1 VGRNVTPR
9 LIQVGDGV
17 TRPNLRLKTAGFGD
31 QKSRPMDR
39 EVERT
44 RTTGSL
50 TSPLVR
56 STHLSER
63 VSFLDSDVCM
73 IVLLVVVNPANR

>member
-17 TRPNLRLKTAGFGD
+17 ACPNLRLKTAGFGD

-39 EVERT
+39 GVERT

-56 STHLSER
+56 STHLSEK
-63 VSFLDSDVCM
+63 VNLLGSDVCK
-73 IVLLVVVNPANR
+73 IVLLVVANPADC